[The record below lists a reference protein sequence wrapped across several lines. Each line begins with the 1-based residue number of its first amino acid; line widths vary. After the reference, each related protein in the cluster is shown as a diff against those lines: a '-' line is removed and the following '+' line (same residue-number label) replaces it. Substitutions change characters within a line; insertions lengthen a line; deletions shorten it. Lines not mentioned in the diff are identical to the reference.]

1 VLDIPASTKHHSY
14 NANCEVYGLRVGIIC
29 AAVAVSSSALYLA
42 DAFRVATQY
51 RNLIAS
57 KHCSVMIE
65 VRGLMLSY
73 FAIHLRSAVSH
84 ALFMGGVAILFISVL
99 SAQTRPGVI
108 AALQPVKQADRIAGN
123 PDFGQLTRLSEQP
136 PAWVRA
142 GNQTSERAVDLGA
155 TIHIS
160 VVLRRDAAAQA
171 SFEQFLAN
179 QQNLRSP
186 LHHQWL
192 TPQQVGQLF
201 GPTQNDL
208 AAVSS
213 WLTSQGLKI
222 DSIAP
227 SRVIVEASGTTAV
240 VGNAFHT
247 SFGSFSV
254 AGKSRLSTVSEP
266 SIPSALNPLIRSV
279 HGLTETHYEPQSKF
293 SLHELP
299 AAGPRPQTD
308 LGGGIYAILSDDF
321 AMIYDI
327 ASVYSGGNTG
337 ATIGS
342 KTQHIAIIGKS
353 RVAAGDITNYESLAG
368 LPSIQPNVVLAGTD
382 PGIATGKNVGYASEA
397 TLDVDRV
404 TGTAPGAQADLVI
417 SADTSTEDG
426 VDIAIA
432 YNINTLLDP
441 VMTISFGGCEADNG
455 AAETDYLNS
464 EFETA
469 AGEGIATFV
478 SAGDSGVAGCDTP
491 FVAVTPAET
500 PQIASIN
507 ALCSSGYV
515 TCVGGTE
522 FNDTA
527 DLSLYWSATN
537 SSVGFESALSYI
549 PEGAWNESAILNS
562 GDQTVYQVAEGGGGA
577 SAYIAKPSWQ
587 TGTGVPADGFRDV
600 PDVAFSAAD
609 HDGYLGCF
617 AAGGGSCV
625 ATSST
630 SGIEVTMFSGTS
642 AAAPSMAGIVAL
654 LNTKLGSAQGN
665 VNPLLYRLAVS
676 SPTVFHD
683 VTVASSGVSGCM
695 SATPSMCDNSTPGPA
710 SLSGG
715 LAGYVVA
722 AGYDRATGLGSI
734 DVAKLLAAA
743 ASGSFTLAASP
754 ATLTVT
760 PVANTTT
767 TSMWTLEGTSV
778 NGFAGTVALSCAVTP
793 ATSQPPTCSVSP
805 GSLSLAANGTAT
817 STLTITSAGPYS
829 NCLTTAS
836 TKSQWLRGSS
846 GVALAGLLLL
856 MLPVRKRRALRT
868 LAMVCLLAA
877 GLGSMSGCSGSTVST
892 TICSQTSEA
901 ITAGTTAGA
910 YSVTVTGTSGSLTSA
925 APVTLAVTVN

>member
-1 VLDIPASTKHHSY
+1 
-14 NANCEVYGLRVGIIC
+14 
-29 AAVAVSSSALYLA
+29 
-42 DAFRVATQY
+42 
-51 RNLIAS
+51 
-57 KHCSVMIE
+57 
-65 VRGLMLSY
+65 
-73 FAIHLRSAVSH
+73 
-84 ALFMGGVAILFISVL
+84 
-99 SAQTRPGVI
+99 
-108 AALQPVKQADRIAGN
+108 
-123 PDFGQLTRLSEQP
+123 
-136 PAWVRA
+136 
-142 GNQTSERAVDLGA
+142 
-155 TIHIS
+155 
-160 VVLRRDAAAQA
+160 
-171 SFEQFLAN
+171 
-179 QQNLRSP
+179 
-186 LHHQWL
+186 
-192 TPQQVGQLF
+192 
-201 GPTQNDL
+201 
-208 AAVSS
+208 
-213 WLTSQGLKI
+213 
-222 DSIAP
+222 
-227 SRVIVEASGTTAV
+227 
-240 VGNAFHT
+240 
-247 SFGSFSV
+247 
-254 AGKSRLSTVSEP
+254 
-266 SIPSALNPLIRSV
+266 
-279 HGLTETHYEPQSKF
+279 
-293 SLHELP
+293 
-299 AAGPRPQTD
+299 
-308 LGGGIYAILSDDF
+308 
-321 AMIYDI
+321 MIYDI

-836 TKSQWLRGSS
+836 TKSRWLRGSS